1 MEKIFKITMLSLCL
15 IAVVAGG
22 AYSQGSEYTAIY
34 TQQNQVAEGEVAPH
48 GGVLMASGDFR
59 FEMVA
64 NADDAKTNF
73 YVYNKDYSQVESA
86 TQLLASVVVFYQDNT
101 EDLVDVKVE
110 NGTFGVSTTE
120 GKEVVF
126 YTVTILVGEEYIG
139 ARYVVGEE

>member
-15 IAVVAGG
+15 IAVLAGG
-22 AYSQGSEYTAIY
+22 AYSQGSEYTAFY
-34 TQQNQVAEGEVAPH
+34 TQQNQVGEGEVAPH
-48 GGVLMASGDFR
+48 GGVLMASGEFR
-59 FEMVA
+59 FEMLA

-101 EDLVDVKVE
+101 EELVDVKVE
-110 NGTFGVSTTE
+110 NGTFRVTPAD

-126 YTVTILVGEEYIG
+126 YTVTVLVGEEYIG